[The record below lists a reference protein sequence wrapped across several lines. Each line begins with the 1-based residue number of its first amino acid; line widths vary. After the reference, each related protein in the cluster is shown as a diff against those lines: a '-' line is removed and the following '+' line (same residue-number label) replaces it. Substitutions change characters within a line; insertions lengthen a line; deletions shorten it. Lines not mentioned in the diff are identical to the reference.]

1 MASLS
6 LKIIYCTFAPLPNRI
21 PFIAICALLWRKKK
35 LIWLLGILCFGKTVG
50 CIQWTQTQREMLYLG
65 RLKKWQLV
73 QHCYA
78 GAAELVGPFPL
89 VMLYDSTIHRVPLS
103 QRVPKVSFVV
113 SRMGST
119 VRKPCFLPMPYLV
132 PSLLGVTKLTRMKIF
147 LWKATSF
154 SELGSRSLPSNSW
167 TSFIA
172 RLFARGTKRTLCP
185 WTSSSL
191 PLAL

>member
-50 CIQWTQTQREMLYLG
+50 CIQWTQTQREMQYLG

-89 VMLYDSTIHRVPLS
+89 VMLYDSTIHRECLCPREFPRYRLLWAGWGAQWENLAFSQCPILYHLSLVWPSWPGWKSSYEKQQVFLNSDLTPCLPTAEPLS
-103 QRVPKVSFVV
+103 
-113 SRMGST
+113 
-119 VRKPCFLPMPYLV
+119 LP
-132 PSLLGVTKLTRMKIF
+132 GC
-147 LWKATSF
+147 
-154 SELGSRSLPSNSW
+154 LPEG
-167 TSFIA
+167 
-172 RLFARGTKRTLCP
+172 LRGLCAP
-185 WTSSSL
+185 GL
-191 PLAL
+191 HPLSH